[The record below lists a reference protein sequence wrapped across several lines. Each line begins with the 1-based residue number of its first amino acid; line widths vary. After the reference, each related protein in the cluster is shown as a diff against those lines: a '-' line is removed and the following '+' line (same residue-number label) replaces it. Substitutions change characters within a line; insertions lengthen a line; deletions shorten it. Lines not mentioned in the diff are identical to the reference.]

1 MKKIKTMEKEQKLIT
16 VYFIDAQNMSCK
28 LMEIEN
34 NLETFYKLINTD
46 SIQIVARIING
57 KMTQIICDEEGKLK
71 ENQLISASSS
81 DFKETLV
88 GNLIIK
94 SEDRQ
99 IPMIVKKYGVLVY
112 DLRKDCK
119 PNDNKKR
126 NKRYN

>member
-1 MKKIKTMEKEQKLIT
+1 MEKEQKLMT
-16 VYFIDAQNMSCK
+16 VYFIDAKTMSCK

-46 SIQIVARIING
+46 AIQIVARVING
-57 KMTQIICDEEGKLK
+57 KMTQIICDEKGKLK
-71 ENQLISASSS
+71 EHQFISATSS

-88 GNLIIK
+88 GNLIVK
-94 SEDRQ
+94 STDKI
-99 IPMIVKKYGVLVY
+99 IPTIINKYGVLVY

-119 PNDNKKR
+119 SNDNKKR

>member
-1 MKKIKTMEKEQKLIT
+1 MEKERKLIT
-16 VYFIDAQNMSCK
+16 VYFIDAKTMNCK

-34 NLETFYKLINTD
+34 NLETFYKLINTNA
-46 SIQIVARIING
+46 ITIVARVING

-71 ENQLISASSS
+71 EHQLISASSS

-119 PNDNKKR
+119 SNDSKKR
-126 NKRYN
+126 TKRYN

>member
-16 VYFIDAQNMSCK
+16 VYFIDAKTMNCK

-46 SIQIVARIING
+46 SIEVVARYING

-71 ENQLISASSS
+71 EHQLISASSS

-112 DLRKDCK
+112 DFRKDCK
-119 PNDNKKR
+119 SNDSKKKT
-126 NKRYN
+126 KRYN

>member
-1 MKKIKTMEKEQKLIT
+1 MEKERKLIT

-46 SIQIVARIING
+46 AIQIVARKING

-71 ENQLISASSS
+71 QHQYISAVSEEHN
-81 DFKETLV
+81 ETLV

-94 SEDRQ
+94 STDHEIANIID
-99 IPMIVKKYGVLVY
+99 KYGVLVY
-112 DLRKDCK
+112 STR
-119 PNDNKKR
+119 R
-126 NKRYN
+126 

>member
-1 MKKIKTMEKEQKLIT
+1 MEKERKLIT
-16 VYFIDAQNMSCK
+16 VYFIDAKTMNCK

-34 NLETFYKLINTD
+34 NLETFYKLICTD
-46 SIQIVARIING
+46 SIEVVARYING

-71 ENQLISASSS
+71 EHQLISASSS
-81 DFKETLV
+81 DFRETLV

-112 DLRKDCK
+112 DFRKDCK
-119 PNDNKKR
+119 SNDSEKR
-126 NKRYN
+126 TKRYN